1 MRWVYAARA
10 RLRLLLFRE
19 EVEQRLDE
27 EFGFHLDME
36 TERWVRE
43 AGVDPREARRR
54 ARAAFGG
61 VEAHKDA
68 VRDGRGWAW
77 LTGLGRDI
85 RDSVRSPRPLFALL
99 VTAMLGLS
107 LGLATVAFSLFD
119 AILLRPLPYAD
130 SDRLVR
136 VFTFNRDAPESLHGA
151 SLPDFEDWQR
161 QVQGLSQIAAWVS
174 MQTHLAGRGPARMV
188 RTAFA
193 TPQLFDTLGVR
204 PVLGRTF
211 RDDENVHGGDLR
223 KVVLGYGLWQD
234 AFGGS
239 PDVIGREVQM
249 RGRPHEVIGVL
260 PPRFDY
266 PDRAQA
272 WMPLMSRYAVTE
284 VWWKRR
290 DLYMHG
296 VIARRPPDV
305 TIAQAQADMDAIA
318 RRLADEY
325 PATNRDTRVRVRHLR
340 EAEVGQLGSRVSGV
354 TAAAV
359 LLFLLGCVNVSG
371 LFVARAAGR
380 AQEVAVRTALGAE
393 PGHLMRRHV
402 VEGLLYGLL
411 GGVAG
416 VAVAA
421 AAIPALYALVPVDLP
436 AWMQFRLDRRTIAFA
451 ASATVGT
458 GLVIGATSLA
468 WHMRPRLADAL
479 RQGDKGGL
487 ETGPSSRLRRQLI
500 VVQVALSVALLV
512 GTGLTVRSLLR
523 LGRVDTG
530 IRTDGVLVASVAG
543 DVVPGA
549 TREETIARHAR
560 GFRQMRDALETL
572 PGVHAVTAATRIPF
586 LNAAEERPVY
596 ELYSRQRDTPATAY
610 RGALRTSNAMPAY
623 FGTLGVPMLDGRD
636 FADTDTLETP
646 PVAIVSRRAGELL
659 FQGEHPLGQQIRW
672 GVDPYFWATVIGIVP
687 NTAWHQ
693 ADDGGIEFYFHHG
706 QFPAETMRFLI
717 STRNDPALL
726 ATSVRRT
733 LESVD
738 PNFVVER
745 VVPFDRIAYEALWQR
760 RLWTFLFLVF
770 GTVAVVFT
778 SAGLFAVMSYLV
790 TQRTRE
796 FGVRTALGA
805 TRSDIVAAVL
815 RHGAGIAAV
824 GTAGGLLAALA
835 MGSYLEALLFRVSR
849 FDLVTFSSVPIVIG
863 AVTLISCALPAW
875 RASRVDPLIA
885 LRD

>member
-1 MRWVYAARA
+1 MRWAYAARA

-27 EFGFHLDME
+27 EFRFHLDME
-36 TERWVRE
+36 TERLVR

-54 ARAAFGG
+54 ARATFGG
-61 VEAHKDA
+61 IDAHKDA

-77 LTGLGRDI
+77 LSGLGRDV

-99 VTAMLGLS
+99 VTALLGLS

-136 VFTFNRDAPESLHGA
+136 VFTFNRDAPQSLHGA

-161 QVQGLSQIAAWVS
+161 QVQGLSGIAAWVS

-204 PVLGRTF
+204 PVLGRAF

-284 VWWKRR
+284 VWWERR

-305 TIAQAQADMDAIA
+305 TIAQAQADMDAVA
-318 RRLADEY
+318 RRLAEEY

-436 AWMQFRLDRRTIAFA
+436 AWMQFRLDRRTVAFA

-479 RQGDKGGL
+479 RPGDKGGL

-523 LGRVDTG
+523 LGQVDTG

-560 GFRQMRDALETL
+560 GFRQMRDALATL

-623 FGTLGVPMLDGRD
+623 FGSLGVPMLDGRD
-636 FADTDTLETP
+636 FADSDTLETP

-726 ATSVRRT
+726 ATAVRRT

-760 RLWTFLFLVF
+760 RLWTFLFLAF

-805 TRSDIVAAVL
+805 TPSNIVATVL
-815 RHGAGIAAV
+815 RHGAGIATV
-824 GTAGGLLAALA
+824 GTVCGLLAALA

-849 FDLVTFSSVPIVIG
+849 FDLVTFSGVPLVIG
-863 AVTLISCALPAW
+863 VVTLIACALPAW

>member
-1 MRWVYAARA
+1 MGMTT
-10 RLRLLLFRE
+10 
-19 EVEQRLDE
+19 LDD
-27 EFGFHLDME
+27 L
-36 TERWVRE
+36 
-43 AGVDPREARRR
+43 
-54 ARAAFGG
+54 RAAL
-61 VEAHKDA
+61 
-68 VRDGRGWAW
+68 RQW
-77 LTGLGRDI
+77 TG
-85 RDSVRSPRPLFALL
+85 RPLFALL

-119 AILLRPLPYAD
+119 AVLLRPLPYAD

-136 VFTFNRDAPESLHGA
+136 VFTFNREAPQSLHGV

-161 QVQGLSQIAAWVS
+161 QVQGFSPIAAWAS
-174 MQTHLAGRGPARMV
+174 FPTHLAGRGPARMV
-188 RTAFA
+188 RTTFA
-193 TPQLFDTLGVR
+193 TPHLFDTLGVR
-204 PVLGRTF
+204 PILGRTF
-211 RDDENVHGGDLR
+211 RNDENVHGGDLR

-239 PDVIGREVQM
+239 SDVIGRQVRM
-249 RGRPHEVIGVL
+249 RGLPHEVIGVL
-260 PPRFDY
+260 PPGFDY
-266 PDRAQA
+266 PDRTQA
-272 WMPLMSRYAVTE
+272 WMPLMSRYAITE

-290 DLYMHG
+290 DLYLHG
-296 VIARRPPDV
+296 VIARRRPDV

-318 RRLADEY
+318 RRLAEEH
-325 PATNRDTRVRVRHLR
+325 PATNRDTRVRVRQLR
-340 EAEVGQLGSRVSGV
+340 EAEIGQLGSQLSGV

-380 AQEVAVRTALGAE
+380 AQEVAVRTALGVE
-393 PGHLMRRHV
+393 PGHLMRQHV

-416 VAVAA
+416 FAVAA
-421 AAIPALYALVPVDLP
+421 AAIPALYALIPVDLP

-451 ASATVGT
+451 ASAGVGT
-458 GLVIGATSLA
+458 GLVISTTSFA
-468 WHMRPRLADAL
+468 WHMRPDLSDVL

-487 ETGPSSRLRRQLI
+487 EPSSRLRRQLI

-512 GTGLTVRSLLR
+512 GTGLTVRSLLH

-530 IRTDGVLVASVAG
+530 VRTDGVLVASVTG
-543 DVVPGA
+543 DIVPGS
-549 TREETIARHAR
+549 TREEFIARHAR
-560 GFRQMRDALETL
+560 GFRQMRDALGML
-572 PGVHAVTAATRIPF
+572 PGVQAVTAATRIPF
-586 LNAAEERPVY
+586 LNAPEERPVY
-596 ELYSRQRDTPATAY
+596 ELYSRRRDTPATAY
-610 RGALRTSNAMPAY
+610 RGAVRTSNAMPEY
-623 FGTLGVPMLDGRD
+623 FAGLGVPILDGRD
-636 FADTDTLETP
+636 FADSDTLETP
-646 PVAIVSRRAGELL
+646 PVAILSRRAGELL
-659 FQGEHPLGQQIRW
+659 FPGEHPLGQQMRW
-672 GVDPYFWATVIGIVP
+672 GVDPYFWTTVIGIVP
-687 NTAWHQ
+687 NTTWHQ
-693 ADDGGIEFYFHHG
+693 ADDGGIEIYFHHG

-717 STRNDPALL
+717 STRSDPALL

-733 LESVD
+733 LESVN

-745 VVPFDRIAYEALWQR
+745 VVPFDRVAYEAVWQR

-805 TRSDIVAAVL
+805 TRSDIVATVL

-824 GTAGGLLAALA
+824 GTVCGLLVALA

-849 FDLVTFSSVPIVIG
+849 FDLVTFLSVPIVIG
-863 AVTLISCALPAW
+863 VVTLIACALPAW

-885 LRD
+885 LRGAAR

>member
-19 EVEQRLDE
+19 EVEQRMAE
-27 EFGFHLDME
+27 EFRFHLDME
-36 TERWVRE
+36 TERLVR
-43 AGVDPREARRR
+43 AGVDLREARRR
-54 ARAAFGG
+54 ARATFGG

-77 LTGLGRDI
+77 LSGLRRDV

-119 AILLRPLPYAD
+119 AVLLRPLPYAD

-136 VFTFNRDAPESLHGA
+136 VFTFDRDAPQSLHGA

-161 QVQGLSQIAAWVS
+161 QVQGLSGTAAWVS
-174 MQTHLAGRGPARMV
+174 MHTHLAGRGPARMV

-193 TPQLFDTLGVR
+193 TPRLFETLGVR
-204 PVLGRTF
+204 PILGRTF

-239 PDVIGREVQM
+239 SDVIGRQVRM

-266 PDRAQA
+266 PDRSQA
-272 WMPLMSRYAVTE
+272 WMPLMSRYAITE

-290 DLYMHG
+290 DLYSHG
-296 VIARRPPDV
+296 VIARRRPDV
-305 TIAQAQADMDAIA
+305 TIAQAQADMDAVA
-318 RRLADEY
+318 RRLAEEY

-354 TAAAV
+354 TAAAL

-411 GGVAG
+411 GGAAG

-451 ASATVGT
+451 VSATVGT
-458 GLVIGATSLA
+458 GLVISATSLA
-468 WHMRPRLADAL
+468 WHRRPDLADAL

-512 GTGLTVRSLLR
+512 GTGLTVRSLLQ
-523 LGRVDTG
+523 LGQVDTG
-530 IRTDGVLVASVAG
+530 IRTDGVLVASVTG
-543 DVVPGA
+543 DVVLSA

-560 GFRQMRDALETL
+560 GFRQMRDALGML

-586 LNAAEERPVY
+586 LNAPEERPVF
-596 ELYSRQRDTPATAY
+596 ELYSRRRDTPATAY
-610 RGALRTSNAMPAY
+610 RGAVRTSNAMPAY

-646 PVAIVSRRAGELL
+646 PVAILSRRAGELL
-659 FQGEHPLGQQIRW
+659 FQGGHPLGQQMRW
-672 GVDPYFWATVIGIVP
+672 GVDPYFWTTVIGIVP
-687 NTAWHQ
+687 NTTWHQ
-693 ADDGGIEFYFHHG
+693 ADDGGIEIYFHHG

-717 STRNDPALL
+717 STRSDPALL

-745 VVPFDRIAYEALWQR
+745 VAPFDRIAYEALWQR

-790 TQRTRE
+790 AQRTRE

-805 TRSDIVAAVL
+805 TRSDIVATVL

-824 GTAGGLLAALA
+824 GTVCGLLVALA

-849 FDLVTFSSVPIVIG
+849 FDLVTFSGVPIVIG
-863 AVTLISCALPAW
+863 AVTLIACALPAW

>member
-1 MRWVYAARA
+1 MRWAYAIRA
-10 RLRLLLFRE
+10 RVRLLLFRE
-19 EVEQRLDE
+19 EVEQRLNE
-27 EFGFHLDME
+27 EFRFHLDME
-36 TERWVRE
+36 TERLVR
-43 AGVDPREARRR
+43 AGVDPGEARRR

-77 LTGLGRDI
+77 LSGLRRDI
-85 RDSVRSPRPLFALL
+85 RDSLRSLRPLFALL

-119 AILLRPLPYAD
+119 AVLLRPLPYVD
-130 SDRLVR
+130 SGRLVR
-136 VFTFNRDAPESLHGA
+136 VFSFNREAPQSLHGA

-161 QVQGLSQIAAWVS
+161 QAQGLSPIAAWVS
-174 MQTHLAGRGPARMV
+174 FPTHLAGRGPARMV
-188 RTAFA
+188 RTTFA
-193 TPQLFDTLGVR
+193 TPHLFDTLGVR
-204 PVLGRTF
+204 PILGRTF

-239 PDVIGREVQM
+239 SDVIGRQVQM
-249 RGRPHEVIGVL
+249 RGLPHEVIGVL
-260 PPRFDY
+260 PLRFDY
-266 PDRAQA
+266 PDRTQV
-272 WMPLMSRYAVTE
+272 WMPLMSRYAITE

-290 DLYMHG
+290 DLYSHG
-296 VIARRPPDV
+296 VIARRLRDV

-318 RRLADEY
+318 RRLAEEY
-325 PATNRDTRVRVRHLR
+325 PGTNRDTRVRVRHLR
-340 EAEVGQLGSRVSGV
+340 EAEVGQLGSQLSGV

-393 PGHLMRRHV
+393 PGHLMRQHV

-421 AAIPALYALVPVDLP
+421 AAIPALYALIPVDLP

-451 ASATVGT
+451 AGATVGT
-458 GLVIGATSLA
+458 GLVISTTSLA
-468 WHMRPRLADAL
+468 WHIRPNLANVL

-512 GTGLTVRSLLR
+512 GTGLTVRSLLH

-530 IRTDGVLVASVAG
+530 IRTDGVLVASVTG
-543 DVVPGA
+543 DVVLSS

-560 GFRQMRDALETL
+560 GFRQMRDALGML

-586 LNAAEERPVY
+586 LNAPEERPVY
-596 ELYSRQRDTPATAY
+596 ELYSRRRDTPATAY
-610 RGALRTSNAMPAY
+610 RGGVRTSNAMPEY
-623 FGTLGVPMLDGRD
+623 FARLGVPILDGRD

-646 PVAIVSRRAGELL
+646 PVAILSRRAGELL
-659 FQGEHPLGQQIRW
+659 FQGEHPLGRQIRW
-672 GVDPYFWATVIGIVP
+672 GVDPYFWATVVGIVP
-687 NTAWHQ
+687 NTTWHQ
-693 ADDGGIEFYFHHG
+693 ADDGGIEIYFHHG

-733 LESVD
+733 LESVN

-745 VVPFDRIAYEALWQR
+745 AVPFDRVAYEALWQR

-790 TQRTRE
+790 TQRARE

-805 TRSDIVAAVL
+805 TRCDIVAMVL

-824 GTAGGLLAALA
+824 GTVCGLLVALA

-849 FDLVTFSSVPIVIG
+849 FDLVTFSSVLIVICV
-863 AVTLISCALPAW
+863 VTLIACALPAW
-875 RASRVDPLIA
+875 RAARVDPLIA

>member
-1 MRWVYAARA
+1 MTT
-10 RLRLLLFRE
+10 
-19 EVEQRLDE
+19 LDD
-27 EFGFHLDME
+27 L
-36 TERWVRE
+36 
-43 AGVDPREARRR
+43 
-54 ARAAFGG
+54 RAAL
-61 VEAHKDA
+61 
-68 VRDGRGWAW
+68 RQW
-77 LTGLGRDI
+77 TG
-85 RDSVRSPRPLFALL
+85 RPLFALL
-99 VTAMLGLS
+99 VTATLGLS

-119 AILLRPLPYAD
+119 AILLRPLPYFD
-130 SDRLVR
+130 SDRLIR
-136 VFTFNRDAPESLHGA
+136 AFTFSRDAPQSLHGA

-161 QVQGLSQIAAWVS
+161 RVQGLSPIAAWVS

-188 RTAFA
+188 RTTFA
-193 TPQLFDTLGVR
+193 TPQLFDTLGIR
-204 PVLGRTF
+204 PILGRTF

-239 PDVIGREVQM
+239 SDVIGRQVQM

-266 PDRAQA
+266 PDRTQA
-272 WMPLMSRYAVTE
+272 WMPLMSRYAITE
-284 VWWKRR
+284 VWWQRR
-290 DLYMHG
+290 DLYSHG
-296 VIARRPPDV
+296 VIARRRPDV
-305 TIAQAQADMDAIA
+305 TLAQAQADMDAIA
-318 RRLADEY
+318 RRLAEEY

-340 EAEVGQLGSRVSGV
+340 EAEVGQLQSQLSGV

-393 PGHLMRRHV
+393 PGVLMRQHV
-402 VEGLLYGLL
+402 GEGLLYGLV

-421 AAIPALYALVPVDLP
+421 AAIPALYALIPVDLP

-451 ASATVGT
+451 AIASVGT
-458 GLVIGATSLA
+458 GLVIGTTSLA
-468 WHMRPRLADAL
+468 WHMRPNLANVL
-479 RQGDKGGL
+479 GPGDKGGL
-487 ETGPSSRLRRQLI
+487 ETSPSSRLRRQLI

-512 GTGLTVRSLLR
+512 GTGLTVRSLLH
-523 LGRVDTG
+523 LGQVDTG
-530 IRTDGVLVASVAG
+530 VRTDGMLVASVTG
-543 DVVPGA
+543 DVVLSS
-549 TREETIARHAR
+549 TREEAIARHAR
-560 GFRQMRDALETL
+560 GFRQMRDALGML
-572 PGVHAVTAATRIPF
+572 PGVHSVTAATRIPF
-586 LNAAEERPVY
+586 LNAREERPVY
-596 ELYSRQRDTPATAY
+596 ELHSRQRDTPATAY
-610 RGALRTSNAMPAY
+610 RGALRTSNAMPEY
-623 FGTLGVPMLDGRD
+623 FGSLGVPILDGRD
-636 FADTDTLETP
+636 FGDADTLDTP
-646 PVAIVSRRAGELL
+646 PVAILSRRAGELL

-672 GVDPYFWATVIGIVP
+672 GVGPYFWATVIGIVP
-687 NTAWHQ
+687 NTTWHQ
-693 ADDGGIEFYFHHG
+693 ADDGGIELYFHHG

-717 STRNDPALL
+717 STRGDPALL

-733 LESVD
+733 LESVN

-770 GTVAVVFT
+770 GAVAVVLT
-778 SAGLFAVMSYLV
+778 SVGLFAVMSYLV

-815 RHGAGIAAV
+815 RHGASIAAV
-824 GTAGGLLAALA
+824 GTVCGLLIALA

-849 FDLVTFSSVPIVIG
+849 FDLVTFLSVPIVICVV
-863 AVTLISCALPAW
+863 ALIACALPAW

-885 LRD
+885 IRGAAR

>member
-1 MRWVYAARA
+1 MRWAYAVRA

-27 EFGFHLDME
+27 EFRFHLDME
-36 TERWVRE
+36 TERLVRE
-43 AGVDPREARRR
+43 AGVDAREARRR

-61 VEAHKDA
+61 VDAHKDA

-77 LTGLGRDI
+77 LSGLGRDV

-136 VFTFNRDAPESLHGA
+136 VFTFNRDAAESLHGA

-161 QVQGLSQIAAWVS
+161 QVQGLSGIAAWVS

-239 PDVIGREVQM
+239 PDVIGREVRM

-272 WMPLMSRYAVTE
+272 WMPLMSRYAITE

-305 TIAQAQADMDAIA
+305 TIAQAQADMEAIA
-318 RRLADEY
+318 RRLAEEY
-325 PATNRDTRVRVRHLR
+325 PATNRDTRVRVQHLR
-340 EAEVGQLGSRVSGV
+340 EAEVGQLGPRVSGV

-411 GGVAG
+411 GGAAG

-451 ASATVGT
+451 ASATIGT

-468 WHMRPRLADAL
+468 WHMRPGLADAL
-479 RQGDKGGL
+479 RPGDKGGL

-523 LGRVDTG
+523 LGQVDTG

-543 DVVPGA
+543 DVVPGT

-623 FGTLGVPMLDGRD
+623 FGSLGVPMLDGRD
-636 FADTDTLETP
+636 FADSDTLETP

-687 NTAWHQ
+687 NTTWHQ
-693 ADDGGIEFYFHHG
+693 ADDGGIELYFHHG

-760 RLWTFLFLVF
+760 RLWTFLFLLF

-778 SAGLFAVMSYLV
+778 TAGLFAVMSYLV

-805 TRSDIVAAVL
+805 TPSDIVATVL

-824 GTAGGLLAALA
+824 GTAGGLLGALA

-849 FDLVTFSSVPIVIG
+849 FDLVTFSSVPLVIG
-863 AVTLISCALPAW
+863 VVTLVACALPAW

>member
-1 MRWVYAARA
+1 MRWAYAVRA

-27 EFGFHLDME
+27 EFRFHLDME
-36 TERWVRE
+36 TERLVR

-68 VRDGRGWAW
+68 MRDGRGWAW
-77 LTGLGRDI
+77 LWGLRRDI
-85 RDSVRSPRPLFALL
+85 RDSLRSSRPLFALL

-119 AILLRPLPYAD
+119 AVLLRPLPYAD

-136 VFTFNRDAPESLHGA
+136 VFAFNREAPQSLHGV

-161 QVQGLSQIAAWVS
+161 QVQGFSPIAAWVS
-174 MQTHLAGRGPARMV
+174 FPTHLAGRGPARMV
-188 RTAFA
+188 RTTFA
-193 TPQLFDTLGVR
+193 TPRLFDTLGVR
-204 PVLGRTF
+204 PILGRTF

-239 PDVIGREVQM
+239 SDVIGRQVRM
-249 RGRPHEVIGVL
+249 RGLPHEVIGVL
-260 PPRFDY
+260 PRRFDY
-266 PDRAQA
+266 PDRTQA
-272 WMPLMSRYAVTE
+272 WMPLMSRYAITE

-290 DLYMHG
+290 DLYLHG
-296 VIARRPPDV
+296 VIARRRPGV
-305 TIAQAQADMDAIA
+305 TIAQAQADMDAVA
-318 RRLADEY
+318 RRLAEEY
-325 PATNRDTRVRVRHLR
+325 PATNRDTRVRVRQLR

-371 LFVARAAGR
+371 LFVARAAAR

-402 VEGLLYGLL
+402 VDGLLYGLL

-421 AAIPALYALVPVDLP
+421 AAIPALYALIPVDLP

-451 ASATVGT
+451 AGAGVGT
-458 GLVIGATSLA
+458 GLVIAATSLA
-468 WHMRPRLADAL
+468 WHMRSHLANAL

-487 ETGPSSRLRRQLI
+487 ETSPSSRLRRQLI

-512 GTGLTVRSLLR
+512 GTGLTVRSLLH
-523 LGRVDTG
+523 LGEVDTG
-530 IRTDGVLVASVAG
+530 IRTDGALVASVTG
-543 DVVPGA
+543 DMVPGS
-549 TREETIARHAR
+549 TREEFIARHAR
-560 GFRQMRDALETL
+560 GFRQMRDALGML

-586 LNAAEERPVY
+586 LNAPEERPVY
-596 ELYSRQRDTPATAY
+596 ELHSRWRDTPSTAY
-610 RGALRTSNAMPAY
+610 RGAVRTSNAMPEY
-623 FGTLGVPMLDGRD
+623 FAGLGVPILDGRD
-636 FADTDTLETP
+636 FADADTLETP
-646 PVAIVSRRAGELL
+646 PVAILSRRAGELL
-659 FQGEHPLGQQIRW
+659 FPGEHPLGRQIRW

-693 ADDGGIEFYFHHG
+693 ADDGGIEIYFHHG

-717 STRNDPALL
+717 STRDDPALL

-733 LESVD
+733 LESVNPD
-738 PNFVVER
+738 FVIDR
-745 VVPFDRIAYEALWQR
+745 VVPFDRVAYEALWQR
-760 RLWTFLFLVF
+760 RLWTFLFLAF

-805 TRSDIVAAVL
+805 TPSDIFATVL

-824 GTAGGLLAALA
+824 GTVCGLLVALA
-835 MGSYLEALLFRVSR
+835 MAGYLEALLFRVSR
-849 FDLVTFSSVPIVIG
+849 FDLVTFSGVPIVIG
-863 AVTLISCALPAW
+863 VVTLIACALPAW

>member
-1 MRWVYAARA
+1 MALIMNTSASSGTSYFARNSCHSGSARKSANTWSRWARS
-10 RLRLLLFRE
+10 RY
-19 EVEQRLDE
+19 D
-27 EFGFHLDME
+27 
-36 TERWVRE
+36 
-43 AGVDPREARRR
+43 
-54 ARAAFGG
+54 
-61 VEAHKDA
+61 
-68 VRDGRGWAW
+68 
-77 LTGLGRDI
+77 
-85 RDSVRSPRPLFALL
+85 
-99 VTAMLGLS
+99 
-107 LGLATVAFSLFD
+107 
-119 AILLRPLPYAD
+119 D

-136 VFTFNRDAPESLHGA
+136 VFTFNRDAPQSLHGA

-161 QVQGLSQIAAWVS
+161 QAQGLSGIAAWVS

-188 RTAFA
+188 RTTFA
-193 TPQLFDTLGVR
+193 TPRLFETLGVR
-204 PVLGRTF
+204 PILGRTF

-239 PDVIGREVQM
+239 PEVIGRKVRM

-266 PDRAQA
+266 PDRTQA
-272 WMPLMSRYAVTE
+272 WMPLMSRYAITE

-305 TIAQAQADMDAIA
+305 TTAQAQADMDAIA
-318 RRLADEY
+318 RRLAEEY
-325 PATNRDTRVRVRHLR
+325 PATNRDTRVRVRRLR
-340 EAEVGQLGSRVSGV
+340 EAEVGPLGSRVSGV

-411 GGVAG
+411 GGAAG

-421 AAIPALYALVPVDLP
+421 AAIPALYALIPVDLP
-436 AWMQFRLDRRTIAFA
+436 AWMEFRLDRRTIAFA
-451 ASATVGT
+451 ASAAVGT

-468 WHMRPRLADAL
+468 WHLRPNLANAL

-500 VVQVALSVALLV
+500 AVQVALSVALLV
-512 GTGLTVRSLLR
+512 GTGLTVRSLLH

-530 IRTDGVLVASVAG
+530 IRTDGVLVASVTG
-543 DVVPGA
+543 DVVLSA

-560 GFRQMRDALETL
+560 GFRQMREALRTL

-610 RGALRTSNAMPAY
+610 RGALRTANAMPGY

-636 FADTDTLETP
+636 FADSDTLETP
-646 PVAIVSRRAGELL
+646 PVAILSRRAGELL

-687 NTAWHQ
+687 DTTWHQ

-726 ATSVRRT
+726 ATAVRRT
-733 LESVD
+733 LEAVNQD
-738 PNFVVER
+738 FVVEQ
-745 VVPFDRIAYEALWQR
+745 VVPFDRVAYEALWQR

-770 GTVAVVFT
+770 GAVAVVFT
-778 SAGLFAVMSYLV
+778 SAGLFAVMSHLV

-805 TRSDIVAAVL
+805 TRSDIVGTVL
-815 RHGAGIAAV
+815 CHGTGIAAV
-824 GTAGGLLAALA
+824 GTACGLLVALA

-849 FDLVTFSSVPIVIG
+849 FDLVTFSSVPIIIGVVTVI
-863 AVTLISCALPAW
+863 ACALPAW